1 MKGELAVLRFDC
13 LKAGLCMDLPVF
25 VSSHVKTSL
34 SFLSEDRKDAFGI
47 FYVAINLSTLNH
59 PEEPYRALGLY
70 RLESVKD
77 WS

>member
-1 MKGELAVLRFDC
+1 M
-13 LKAGLCMDLPVF
+13 
-25 VSSHVKTSL
+25 KTSL
-34 SFLSEDRKDAFGI
+34 NFLSEDRKDAFGI
-47 FYVAINLSTLNH
+47 IFYVAINLSTLDH